1 MSNFLKSFVIL
12 LALATTIYCQVDEY
26 DRMKKST
33 LKLVVQ
39 IYRHGARYPIYDT
52 YDYTEQKAMNGEL
65 TPVGIRQHF
74 ELGRKLKAEYID
86 KRGFLSSSYNPQ
98 ELFVR
103 STDVTRTLMSAES
116 QLAGLYPYNSGPK
129 IPDAVQGLAA
139 DQKKKILDA
148 PYQFFDQ
155 TISQTMTDDANAIP
169 NGFQPIP
176 IHTVDQK
183 LDKLLLGVSYG
194 CPNSQKWT
202 AQNKQSDEWNR
213 INKELK
219 DTISKFANIMKQD
232 PKYGSKVNKYFDT
245 FDLTNLQQNMD
256 TLISD
261 HFQGRDIPNDMKDK
275 DFWEKIE
282 QLLYLEIHLELLKT
296 KQQKQVSITPFFNS
310 LIGYIDKKLNNT
322 APYKWY
328 MHSAHDTTTSMILV
342 GMNLTSWECMERY
355 HTNQLIK
362 DELCIYQP
370 TTYATNL
377 MYELRED
384 PDTHQNFIMFS
395 MNGQYLPI
403 CDQKSK
409 YCNYEEFKSRLAQ
422 QVVPDFD
429 LQCGFIETKSNNAE
443 SIYSFSSSLTFIS
456 ISLLLL
462 SLL

>member
-1 MSNFLKSFVIL
+1 MSNLLKTIVIL
-12 LALATTIYCQVDEY
+12 LAITTAVYCTVDEY

-39 IYRHGARYPIYDT
+39 IYRHGARYPIYDKT
-52 YDYTEQKAMNGEL
+52 YDAAEQKKMNGEL
-65 TPVGIRQHF
+65 TPVGIRQQF
-74 ELGRKLKAEYID
+74 ELGRKLRAEYITSS
-86 KRGFLSSSYNPQ
+86 RAFLSTSYNPQ
-98 ELFVR
+98 ELYVR

-116 QLAGLYPYNSGPK
+116 QLAGLYPYGTGPK
-129 IPDAVQGLAA
+129 IPTQVQGYSA
-139 DQKKKILDA
+139 DQKKQILDA
-148 PYQFFDQ
+148 PYKFFDQ
-155 TISQTMTDDANAIP
+155 SISQDMTDDANAIP
-169 NGFQPIP
+169 NGYQPIP
-176 IHTVDQK
+176 IHTISQNQ
-183 LDKLLLGVSYG
+183 DKLLLGMSYG

-202 AQNKQSDEWNR
+202 AQNKQSDEWKR
-213 INKELK
+213 INKELS
-219 DTISKFANIMKQD
+219 DTISKFAKIMIKDETQLA
-232 PKYGSKVNKYFDT
+232 S
-245 FDLTNLQQNMD
+245 FDLTSLQQNMD

-261 HFQGRDIPNDMKDK
+261 YFQGRDIPTEMKDK

-310 LIGYIDKKLNNT
+310 LIGYFEKKLNNT

-355 HTNQLIK
+355 HTNQLQK
-362 DELCIYQP
+362 DEVCIYQP

-384 PDTHQNFIMFS
+384 PDTHQNFVMFS

-403 CDQKSK
+403 CDQTSK
-409 YCNYEEFKSRLAQ
+409 YCDYEEFKRRIAQ

-429 LQCGFIETKSNNAE
+429 QQCGFIEAKAAE
-443 SIYSFSSSLTFIS
+443 VQQYTFSSSLTFIS